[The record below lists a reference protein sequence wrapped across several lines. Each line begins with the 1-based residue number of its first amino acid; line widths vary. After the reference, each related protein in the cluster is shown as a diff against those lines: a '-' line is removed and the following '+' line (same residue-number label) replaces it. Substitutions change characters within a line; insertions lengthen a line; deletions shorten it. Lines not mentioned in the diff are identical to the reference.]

1 MTSFI
6 HFDGKIAT
14 LKKVKLIG
22 ISFVKLTKW
31 YLHSVKKQKFT
42 ITQRYFVKLMHLHHM
57 HDLIHIINENV
68 DFKEFVREKTRNY
81 LLSKILREDNFLL
94 KTVAFTKFL

>member
-1 MTSFI
+1 MVLALCEKT
-6 HFDGKIAT
+6 KIYYH
-14 LKKVKLIG
+14 
-22 ISFVKLTKW
+22 TKIFREID
-31 YLHSVKKQKFT
+31 LQ
-42 ITQRYFVKLMHLHHM
+42 QM